1 MRQLLGVPAF
11 VRLWLAAFFGE
22 SAEWMLQVA
31 LPVFLF
37 ATTGSAATTAFSVV
51 LGLLPAVLLSP
62 VAGIVADRA
71 DRRVVL
77 AVVCVGQAVVAL
89 PLLAGDGIPVALV
102 YVVMAAQAG
111 LASVFEPARNALVPE
126 LVGVEEVTGANGL
139 MSVNG
144 SVARLA
150 GGWAGGALLGWGG
163 LDRVVLGYL
172 GALAVAALL
181 LARPFPASARPRVRA
196 PRREPGAWRAG
207 LQELTRD
214 PRLRATGVT
223 AVLVSV
229 AQGMFLVLFVVFVL
243 DVLHGSEADAGL
255 LRGVQAI
262 GGLAAGFA
270 VATLARRVSGAT
282 LLAWGSFATGL
293 VSALI
298 WNTAALTTALGVYVG
313 LFAAAGGPAVLT
325 GAGLLAHVQSVAAPE
340 RAGRVLSAVFAV
352 LATGQAAGSLLAG
365 ALVAATG
372 PAVLLDVQAGVYVV
386 AGLVLLG
393 WLRRSPEPAVA
404 TVPSTPPATSG
415 LRGSPRTSAREPH
428 RVPGGGPGSR

>member
-1 MRQLLGVPAF
+1 MRQLLGVPTF

-37 ATTGSAATTAFSVV
+37 ATTGSAATTALSVV

-62 VAGIVADRA
+62 VAGVVADRW

-102 YVVMAAQAG
+102 YLVMAAQAG

-126 LVGVEEVTGANGL
+126 LVGVAEVTGANGL

-150 GGWAGGALLGWGG
+150 GGWAGGVLLGWGG

-172 GALAVAALL
+172 GALAVAAVL
-181 LARPFPASARPRVRA
+181 LARPFPGPVAPRVRE
-196 PRREPGAWRAG
+196 PRREPVVTAWLAG
-207 LQELTRD
+207 LRELTRD
-214 PRLRATGVT
+214 PRLRATGIAT
-223 AVLVSV
+223 VLVSV

-243 DVLHGSEADAGL
+243 DVLRGSEADAGL

-270 VATLARRVSGAT
+270 VATLARRVGGAT
-282 LLAWGSFATGL
+282 LLAWGSLATGL

-298 WNTAALTTALGVYVG
+298 WNAAALTTALGVYVG
-313 LFAAAGGPAVLT
+313 LFAAAGGPAVVA

-340 RAGRVLSAVFAV
+340 RAGRVLSTVFAV
-352 LATGQAAGSLLAG
+352 VAAGQALGSLLAG
-365 ALVAATG
+365 ALVAGTG

-393 WLRRSPEPAVA
+393 WRKGRFWRSAGREMA
-404 TVPSTPPATSG
+404 TVEECRLSSPPATS
-415 LRGSPRTSAREPH
+415 T
-428 RVPGGGPGSR
+428 